1 MAHFTK
7 QGAGPGPPRF
17 FGSAYPDRSPA
28 PAYNPFMDTLSYS
41 SRLHFHPT
49 WVKIE
54 NTAPCSDR
62 ATLRKERFPMNQK
75 EISELRRRWR
85 PEKNA
90 VSHIYGCFVNSNKE
104 IVSDLDESLGIMPE
118 EEAEKYLNLLKK
130 SLSGTLGKNLIDIVF
145 STQQVMDSEEHQL
158 LSALRSSA
166 LKDGQVRS
174 SFYRKVIDSLDMGDC
189 GYLLLLACDFYDVPR
204 KGRDDTIQADGSEDV
219 FTYILCCVCP
229 VKLGKAELHYFPGDN
244 EFHYTA
250 GQVVSAPEL
259 GFLFPAFDDRAAN
272 IYNALFYS
280 RKADEIHQEFID
292 AVFHTEPPMSAAEQ
306 REAFQ
311 SALSEALEDTYSMEV
326 ARSIHERLTDQ
337 IAQHKE
343 RKSLEPLAATVG
355 DIGAILQDCGVPQ
368 ERVDA
373 FQASCGEKF
382 GGNAVLSPINLIDAG
397 KFEVKT
403 SQVTV
408 SVSPDQSYLV
418 ETRTID
424 GKKYLL
430 IPAEEDVEINGQTV
444 KLEDKQ

>member
-1 MAHFTK
+1 
-7 QGAGPGPPRF
+7 
-17 FGSAYPDRSPA
+17 
-28 PAYNPFMDTLSYS
+28 
-41 SRLHFHPT
+41 
-49 WVKIE
+49 
-54 NTAPCSDR
+54 
-62 ATLRKERFPMNQK
+62 MNQK
-75 EISELRRRWR
+75 EVSELRRRWR

-90 VSHIYGCFVNSNKE
+90 VSRIYGCYVNSNKE
-104 IVSDLDESLGIMPE
+104 IVSDLDESLGAMPE
-118 EEAEKYLNLLKK
+118 EEAEKYLGLLKK

-145 STQQVMDSEEHQL
+145 STQQVMDSEEHKL
-158 LSALRSSA
+158 LSALRSSG
-166 LKDGQVRS
+166 LKDGQARS
-174 SFYRKVIDSLDMGDC
+174 SFYRKVIDGLDMGESS
-189 GYLLLLACDFYDVPR
+189 YLLLMACDAYDIPR
-204 KGRDDTIQADGSEDV
+204 RGKDGDIQADSSEDV

-229 VKLGKAELHYFPGDN
+229 VKLGKAELNYFPGDN

-311 SALSEALEDTYSMEV
+311 SALAEGLEDACSVEV
-326 ARSIHERLTDQ
+326 ARSIHERLAEQ
-337 IAQHKE
+337 IARHKE
-343 RKSLEPLAATVG
+343 SKSPEPLALTAG
-355 DIGAILQDCGVPQ
+355 DIGAILQDCGVSQ
-368 ERVDA
+368 ERIDA
-373 FQASCGEKF
+373 FKENCGEKF
-382 GGNAVLSPINLIDAG
+382 GENAVLNPANLIDAG

-408 SVSPDQSYLV
+408 SVSPEQSYLV

-430 IPAEEDVEINGQTV
+430 IPAEEDVEVNGQTV
-444 KLEDKQ
+444 RFEAAASVSE

>member
-1 MAHFTK
+1 
-7 QGAGPGPPRF
+7 
-17 FGSAYPDRSPA
+17 
-28 PAYNPFMDTLSYS
+28 
-41 SRLHFHPT
+41 
-49 WVKIE
+49 
-54 NTAPCSDR
+54 
-62 ATLRKERFPMNQK
+62 MNQK
-75 EISELRRRWR
+75 EVSELRRRWR

-90 VSHIYGCFVNSNKE
+90 VSRIYGCYVNSNKE
-104 IVSDLDESLGIMPE
+104 IVSDLDESLGAMPE
-118 EEAEKYLNLLKK
+118 EEAEKYLGLLKK

-145 STQQVMDSEEHQL
+145 STQQVMDSEEHKL

-166 LKDGQVRS
+166 LKDGQARS
-174 SFYRKVIDSLDMGDC
+174 SFYRKVIDGLDMGESS
-189 GYLLLLACDFYDVPR
+189 YLLLMACDAYDVPR
-204 KGRDDTIQADGSEDV
+204 RGKDGDIQADSSEDV

-229 VKLGKAELHYFPGDN
+229 VKLGKAELNYFPGDN

-280 RKADEIHQEFID
+280 RKADDIHQEFID

-311 SALSEALEDTYSMEV
+311 SALAEGLEDACSVEV
-326 ARSIHERLTDQ
+326 ARSIHERLTEQ
-337 IAQHKE
+337 IARHKE
-343 RKSLEPLAATVG
+343 SKSPEPLVLAVS
-355 DIGAILQDCGVPQ
+355 DIGEILRDCGVPQ
-368 ERVDA
+368 ERINA
-373 FQASCGEKF
+373 FKENCGEKF
-382 GGNAVLSPINLIDAG
+382 GENAVLNPANLIDAG

-408 SVSPDQSYLV
+408 SVSPEQSYLV

-430 IPAEEDVEINGQTV
+430 IPAEEDVEVNGQTV
-444 KLEDKQ
+444 RFEAAASVSE